1 MKFLL
6 KHIYSVITGV
16 LSTLDIDYDAVC
28 MLGIPVVSE
37 APFFPITEE
46 NRKANLAMIDRASAM
61 VVSNVPFGYGN
72 LKNLEATK
80 VALER
85 RKLTVIVETAPVNQ
99 IDFTDGK
106 AQSLFEELKSKGAI
120 TVEGRKEALSILKA
134 LGNSA

>member
-16 LSTLDIDYDAVC
+16 LSTLDIDYAAVC

-37 APFFPITEE
+37 IPFFPITEE
-46 NRKANLAMIDRASAM
+46 NRKANLVMIDRAN
-61 VVSNVPFGYGN
+61 VIVISNVPFGYGN

-85 RKLTVIVETAPVNQ
+85 GKITVVVETAPVNQ

-106 AQSLFEELKSKGAI
+106 AQCLLEELKSKGAI

-134 LGNSA
+134 LKNSA